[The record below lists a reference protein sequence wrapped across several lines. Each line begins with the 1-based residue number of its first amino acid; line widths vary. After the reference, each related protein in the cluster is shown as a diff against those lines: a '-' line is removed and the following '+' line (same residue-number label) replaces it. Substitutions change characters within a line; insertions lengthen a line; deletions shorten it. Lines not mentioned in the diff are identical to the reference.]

1 MILAIKTNQPQATL
15 ALVEG
20 AQTLEQY
27 DWLADRQLAATLLV
41 EIKQL
46 LQRHKLEWEDLTG
59 LIVYRGPGSFTGL
72 RIGVTV
78 ANTIAYAQQ
87 LPIVGTTGDNWV
99 ADGVKQL
106 KSAQPGGQVVPEYG
120 AEPNISKPR
129 K

>member
-1 MILAIKTNQPQATL
+1 MILAIKTNQPQTTL
-15 ALVEG
+15 ALIDG
-20 AQTLEQY
+20 AQTVEQY
-27 DWLADRQLAATLLV
+27 DWPADRQLAATLLT
-41 EIKQL
+41 EIKAL
-46 LQRHKLEWEDLTG
+46 LHRHKLDWDDLSG
-59 LIVYRGPGSFTGL
+59 LIVHRGPGSFTGL

-87 LPIVGTTGDNWV
+87 LPVVGTTGDNWV

-106 KSAQPGGQVVPEYG
+106 KSAPPGGQVVPEYG